1 VFGPT
6 IFVIIIIVYRYR
18 NYRNVLAR
26 THGTIINISIVSVII
41 LVLFFSR
48 IKHGCTPKTSISLE
62 VILLQKLVNEELL
75 QSAAPLQDMIA
86 LGNRFIR

>member
-1 VFGPT
+1 
-6 IFVIIIIVYRYR
+6 VYRYR
-18 NYRNVLAR
+18 NYRNVLTR

-41 LVLFFSR
+41 LVLFFSQ